1 MKNTNYVPQIASHIS
16 LLFLFFLLHYLVR
29 ALGLLPQ
36 AGDRMSQS
44 SNETIKSF
52 NKSVSQSVCQSVCQS
67 VRQSVGESVNQS
79 ASLTVSRSVSDSV
92 S

>member
-1 MKNTNYVPQIASHIS
+1 MTNTNSVPQIASHIS

-36 AGDRMSQS
+36 AGDSMSQS

-52 NKSVSQSVCQSVCQS
+52 NQSVSKSIIQLISQC
-67 VRQSVGESVNQS
+67 
-79 ASLTVSRSVSDSV
+79 VSTAGQ
-92 S
+92 

>member
-52 NKSVSQSVCQSVCQS
+52 NQSVSKSIIQLISQC
-67 VRQSVGESVNQS
+67 
-79 ASLTVSRSVSDSV
+79 VSTAGQ
-92 S
+92 

>member
-1 MKNTNYVPQIASHIS
+1 MKNTNSVPQIASHIS

-29 ALGLLPQ
+29 ASGLLPQ

-52 NKSVSQSVCQSVCQS
+52 NQSVSKSIIQLISQC
-67 VRQSVGESVNQS
+67 
-79 ASLTVSRSVSDSV
+79 VSTAGQ
-92 S
+92 

>member
-1 MKNTNYVPQIASHIS
+1 MKNTNSVPQIASHIS
-16 LLFLFFLLHYLVR
+16 LLFLFFLLHHLVR

-52 NKSVSQSVCQSVCQS
+52 NQSVSKSIIQLISQCV
-67 VRQSVGESVNQS
+67 S
-79 ASLTVSRSVSDSV
+79 AAGQ
-92 S
+92 

>member
-1 MKNTNYVPQIASHIS
+1 MKNTNSVPQIASHIS
-16 LLFLFFLLHYLVR
+16 LLFLFFPLHYLVR

-52 NKSVSQSVCQSVCQS
+52 NQSVSKSIIQLISQ
-67 VRQSVGESVNQS
+67 
-79 ASLTVSRSVSDSV
+79 
-92 S
+92 

>member
-1 MKNTNYVPQIASHIS
+1 MKNANSVPQIASHIS

-52 NKSVSQSVCQSVCQS
+52 NQSVSKSIIQLISQC
-67 VRQSVGESVNQS
+67 
-79 ASLTVSRSVSDSV
+79 VSTAGQ
-92 S
+92 

>member
-1 MKNTNYVPQIASHIS
+1 MKNTNSVPQIASHIS

-52 NKSVSQSVCQSVCQS
+52 NQSVSKLIIQLISQCVS
-67 VRQSVGESVNQS
+67 S
-79 ASLTVSRSVSDSV
+79 AGQ
-92 S
+92 

>member
-1 MKNTNYVPQIASHIS
+1 MKNTNSIPQIASHIS

-52 NKSVSQSVCQSVCQS
+52 NQSVSKSIIQLISQC
-67 VRQSVGESVNQS
+67 
-79 ASLTVSRSVSDSV
+79 VSTAGQ
-92 S
+92 

>member
-1 MKNTNYVPQIASHIS
+1 MKNTNSVPQIASHIS
-16 LLFLFFLLHYLVR
+16 LLFLFLLLHYLVR

-52 NKSVSQSVCQSVCQS
+52 NQSVSKSIIQLISQ
-67 VRQSVGESVNQS
+67 
-79 ASLTVSRSVSDSV
+79 
-92 S
+92 

>member
-1 MKNTNYVPQIASHIS
+1 MKNTNSVPQIASHIS

-44 SNETIKSF
+44 SNQTIKSF
-52 NKSVSQSVCQSVCQS
+52 NQSVSKSIIQLISQC
-67 VRQSVGESVNQS
+67 
-79 ASLTVSRSVSDSV
+79 VSTAG
-92 S
+92 

>member
-1 MKNTNYVPQIASHIS
+1 MKNTNSIPQIASHIS

-44 SNETIKSF
+44 SNETITSF
-52 NKSVSQSVCQSVCQS
+52 NQSVSKSITQLISQC
-67 VRQSVGESVNQS
+67 
-79 ASLTVSRSVSDSV
+79 VSTAG
-92 S
+92 

>member
-1 MKNTNYVPQIASHIS
+1 MKNTNSVPQIASHIS

-44 SNETIKSF
+44 SNQTIKSF
-52 NKSVSQSVCQSVCQS
+52 NQSVSKSIIQLISQCVS
-67 VRQSVGESVNQS
+67 S
-79 ASLTVSRSVSDSV
+79 AGQ
-92 S
+92 

>member
-1 MKNTNYVPQIASHIS
+1 MKNTNSVPQIASHIS

-29 ALGLLPQ
+29 ASGLLPQ

-52 NKSVSQSVCQSVCQS
+52 NQSVNKAIIQLISQCV
-67 VRQSVGESVNQS
+67 S
-79 ASLTVSRSVSDSV
+79 AAGQ
-92 S
+92 

>member
-1 MKNTNYVPQIASHIS
+1 MKNTNSVPQIASHIS

-52 NKSVSQSVCQSVCQS
+52 NQSVSKSIIQPISQC
-67 VRQSVGESVNQS
+67 
-79 ASLTVSRSVSDSV
+79 VSTAGQ
-92 S
+92 

>member
-1 MKNTNYVPQIASHIS
+1 MKNTNSVPQIASHIS

-52 NKSVSQSVCQSVCQS
+52 NQSVSKSIIQLISQC
-67 VRQSVGESVNQS
+67 
-79 ASLTVSRSVSDSV
+79 VSTAGQ
-92 S
+92 

>member
-1 MKNTNYVPQIASHIS
+1 MKNTNSVPQIASHIS

-44 SNETIKSF
+44 SNQTIKSF
-52 NKSVSQSVCQSVCQS
+52 NQSVSKSIIQLISQC
-67 VRQSVGESVNQS
+67 
-79 ASLTVSRSVSDSV
+79 VSTAGQ
-92 S
+92 

>member
-1 MKNTNYVPQIASHIS
+1 MKNANSVPQIASHIS

-29 ALGLLPQ
+29 ASGLLPQ

-52 NKSVSQSVCQSVCQS
+52 NQSVSKSIIQLISQC
-67 VRQSVGESVNQS
+67 
-79 ASLTVSRSVSDSV
+79 VSTAGQ
-92 S
+92 

>member
-1 MKNTNYVPQIASHIS
+1 MKNTNSVPQIASHIS

-29 ALGLLPQ
+29 ALELLPQ

-52 NKSVSQSVCQSVCQS
+52 NQSVSKSIIQLISQC
-67 VRQSVGESVNQS
+67 
-79 ASLTVSRSVSDSV
+79 VSTAGQ
-92 S
+92 

>member
-1 MKNTNYVPQIASHIS
+1 MKNTNSVPQIASHIS
-16 LLFLFFLLHYLVR
+16 LLFLFSLLHYLVR

-52 NKSVSQSVCQSVCQS
+52 NQSVSKSIIQLISQC
-67 VRQSVGESVNQS
+67 
-79 ASLTVSRSVSDSV
+79 VSTAGQ
-92 S
+92 

>member
-1 MKNTNYVPQIASHIS
+1 MKNTNSVPQIASHIS

-52 NKSVSQSVCQSVCQS
+52 NQSVSKSKIQLISQCVST
-67 VRQSVGESVNQS
+67 
-79 ASLTVSRSVSDSV
+79 ASQ
-92 S
+92 

>member
-1 MKNTNYVPQIASHIS
+1 MKNTNSVPQIASHIS

-52 NKSVSQSVCQSVCQS
+52 NQSVSKSIIQLISQCVS
-67 VRQSVGESVNQS
+67 S
-79 ASLTVSRSVSDSV
+79 AGQ
-92 S
+92 

>member
-1 MKNTNYVPQIASHIS
+1 MKKTNSVPQIASHIS

-52 NKSVSQSVCQSVCQS
+52 NQSVSKSIIQLISQC
-67 VRQSVGESVNQS
+67 
-79 ASLTVSRSVSDSV
+79 VSTAGQ
-92 S
+92 

>member
-1 MKNTNYVPQIASHIS
+1 MKNTNSVPQIASHIS

-36 AGDRMSQS
+36 AGDRTSQS

-52 NKSVSQSVCQSVCQS
+52 NQSVSKSIIQLISQC
-67 VRQSVGESVNQS
+67 
-79 ASLTVSRSVSDSV
+79 VSTAGQ
-92 S
+92 

>member
-1 MKNTNYVPQIASHIS
+1 MKNTNSVPQIASHIS
-16 LLFLFFLLHYLVR
+16 LLFLFLLLHYLVR

-52 NKSVSQSVCQSVCQS
+52 NQSVSKSIIQLISQC
-67 VRQSVGESVNQS
+67 
-79 ASLTVSRSVSDSV
+79 VSTAGQ
-92 S
+92 

>member
-1 MKNTNYVPQIASHIS
+1 MKNTNSVPQIASHIS

-52 NKSVSQSVCQSVCQS
+52 NQSVSKSIIQLISQ
-67 VRQSVGESVNQS
+67 
-79 ASLTVSRSVSDSV
+79 
-92 S
+92 

>member
-1 MKNTNYVPQIASHIS
+1 MKNANSVPQIASHIS

-52 NKSVSQSVCQSVCQS
+52 NQSVSKSIIQLISQCVS
-67 VRQSVGESVNQS
+67 S
-79 ASLTVSRSVSDSV
+79 AGQ
-92 S
+92 

>member
-1 MKNTNYVPQIASHIS
+1 MKNTNSVPQIASHIS
-16 LLFLFFLLHYLVR
+16 LLFWFFLLHYLVR

-52 NKSVSQSVCQSVCQS
+52 NQSVSKSITQLISQC
-67 VRQSVGESVNQS
+67 
-79 ASLTVSRSVSDSV
+79 VSTAGQ
-92 S
+92 

>member
-1 MKNTNYVPQIASHIS
+1 MKNTNSVPQIASHIS

-36 AGDRMSQS
+36 AGDSMSQS

-52 NKSVSQSVCQSVCQS
+52 NQSVSKSIIQLISQC
-67 VRQSVGESVNQS
+67 
-79 ASLTVSRSVSDSV
+79 VSTAGQ
-92 S
+92 

>member
-1 MKNTNYVPQIASHIS
+1 MKNTNSVPQIASHIS

-44 SNETIKSF
+44 SSETIKSF
-52 NKSVSQSVCQSVCQS
+52 NQSVSKSIIQLISQCVS
-67 VRQSVGESVNQS
+67 S
-79 ASLTVSRSVSDSV
+79 AGQ
-92 S
+92 

>member
-1 MKNTNYVPQIASHIS
+1 MKNTNSVPQIASHIS

-36 AGDRMSQS
+36 ADDRMSQS

-52 NKSVSQSVCQSVCQS
+52 NKSASKSIIQLISQCVSTAGQ
-67 VRQSVGESVNQS
+67 
-79 ASLTVSRSVSDSV
+79 
-92 S
+92 